1 AESGAAAITQNA
13 LRWDYGKTSVVAH
26 TRRRNPDKSSA
37 NRFRSDQARKRA
49 AEQFER
55 VEERAFE
62 IARKIF
68 AADSRCSKI
77 ERTLKEDPK
86 KNLNLGDATFSFA
99 PFLLTGGCTSG
110 CTKTQQKLSNR
121 KGKGNMKLDS
131 LKTLYVNE
139 LRDLYNA
146 ENQLVKALPKMAKG
160 ASSDDLKE
168 AFEKHLEQTKG
179 HVQRLEQVFQ
189 ELGGKAKGKTC
200 QAMKGLIEE
209 GSEVLKA
216 DGEDSV
222 IDAAI
227 IVAAQ
232 KVEHY
237 EIAGYGSVRTFA
249 QLLGQDKSAELL
261 QQTLDEESEANE
273 LLNKLAEDIVNP
285 EALMEP
291 ELASA
296 SSDR

>member
-1 AESGAAAITQNA
+1 MSCAPPPIANFKNSG
-13 LRWDYGKTSVVAH
+13 VAH
-26 TRRRNPDKSSA
+26 THFILSLRFLFVAGTGVPCLQQRNPNQK
-37 NRFRSDQARKRA
+37 RKGK
-49 AEQFER
+49 ER
-55 VEERAFE
+55 GIMNLE
-62 IARKIF
+62 
-68 AADSRCSKI
+68 
-77 ERTLKEDPK
+77 TLKE
-86 KNLNLGDATFSFA
+86 
-99 PFLLTGGCTSG
+99 
-110 CTKTQQKLSNR
+110 
-121 KGKGNMKLDS
+121 
-131 LKTLYVNE
+131 LYVNE

-146 ENQLVKALPKMAKG
+146 ENQLIKALPKMAKG
-160 ASSDDLKE
+160 ASSDELKD
-168 AFEKHLEQTKG
+168 AFQKHLEQTKG
-179 HVQRLEQVFQ
+179 HVQRLGEVFE
-189 ELGGKAKGKTC
+189 ELGEKTKGKTC

-209 GSEVLKA
+209 GSEILKA

-222 IDAAI
+222 IDAGI

-291 ELASA
+291 EMVSA

>member
-1 AESGAAAITQNA
+1 MKITTLDELLHEELKDIYSAETQ
-13 LRWDYGKTSVVAH
+13 LI
-26 TRRRNPDKSSA
+26 
-37 NRFRSDQARKRA
+37 Q
-49 AEQFER
+49 
-55 VEERAFE
+55 
-62 IARKIF
+62 
-68 AADSRCSKI
+68 
-77 ERTLKEDPK
+77 
-86 KNLNLGDATFSFA
+86 
-99 PFLLTGGCTSG
+99 
-110 CTKTQQKLSNR
+110 
-121 KGKGNMKLDS
+121 
-131 LKTLYVNE
+131 
-139 LRDLYNA
+139 
-146 ENQLVKALPKMAKG
+146 ALPKMAQG
-160 ASSDDLKE
+160 AASKDLRA

-179 HVQRLEQVFQ
+179 HVQRLEEVFE
-189 ELGGKAKGKTC
+189 ELGEKTKGKTC

-222 IDAAI
+222 IDAGI

-291 ELASA
+291 EMASA

>member
-1 AESGAAAITQNA
+1 MN
-13 LRWDYGKTSVVAH
+13 LD
-26 TRRRNPDKSSA
+26 
-37 NRFRSDQARKRA
+37 
-49 AEQFER
+49 
-55 VEERAFE
+55 
-62 IARKIF
+62 
-68 AADSRCSKI
+68 
-77 ERTLKEDPK
+77 TLKE
-86 KNLNLGDATFSFA
+86 
-99 PFLLTGGCTSG
+99 
-110 CTKTQQKLSNR
+110 
-121 KGKGNMKLDS
+121 
-131 LKTLYVNE
+131 LYVNE

-146 ENQLVKALPKMAKG
+146 EGQLVKALPKMAKA
-160 ASSDDLKE
+160 ASSDELKE

-179 HVQRLEQVFQ
+179 HIERLEEVFG
-189 ELGGKAKGKTC
+189 EIGEKTKGKTC

-222 IDAAI
+222 LDAAI

-237 EIAGYGSVRTFA
+237 EIAGYGNVRTFA

-261 QQTLDEESEANE
+261 QQTLDEESETNE

-291 ELASA
+291 EMASA
-296 SSDR
+296 SSNR